1 MTRCNKPG
9 WFYGRSKCGEIPAYT
24 KARVGL
30 GYGRQVR
37 LFTVREVAVILRHR
51 PEWVREQIRS
61 GKMSAVR
68 FGQAYFIHSFE
79 LNRWMGNSPRGSK
92 PLQTLNMRRKHGKT
106 AKAPKTD

>member
-1 MTRCNKPG
+1 M
-9 WFYGRSKCGEIPAYT
+9 
-24 KARVGL
+24 

-51 PEWVREQIRS
+51 PEWVREKIRS
-61 GKMSAVR
+61 GDMSAVR

-92 PLQTLNMRRKHGKT
+92 PLQTLNKRRNHDKT
-106 AKAPKTD
+106 AKAPQTD